1 MAHLLPGAALAP
13 LCALALVTATPTPAR
28 AEVGLGIFLGEP
40 IGLTLKVD
48 LERRSSLEFL
58 VGATSARQTR
68 SNYGHL
74 SYLVAPV
81 IGHGR
86 RVSIH
91 LRLGLGVAL
100 FDDDNG
106 FADELNV
113 AARAPLQ
120 VGWVFRRV
128 PLEIYAEAALKLNVI
143 DADDDLALLDLDG
156 GAGLR
161 LLF

>member
-1 MAHLLPGAALAP
+1 MLLFRTAVA
-13 LCALALVTATPTPAR
+13 LCALVLAAAVPTPAH
-28 AEVGLGIFLGEP
+28 AEVGLGIFVGEP
-40 IGLTLKVD
+40 IGINLKVGLD
-48 LERRSSLEFL
+48 RRSSLDLLF
-58 VGATSARQTR
+58 GATSARQTR

-100 FDDDNG
+100 FDDDRG
-106 FADELNV
+106 FGDEINV
-113 AARAPLQ
+113 AARAPVQ
-120 VGWVFRRV
+120 IGWVFRRV

-143 DADDDLALLDLDG
+143 DANDDLRFLDLDA
-156 GAGLR
+156 GAGVR